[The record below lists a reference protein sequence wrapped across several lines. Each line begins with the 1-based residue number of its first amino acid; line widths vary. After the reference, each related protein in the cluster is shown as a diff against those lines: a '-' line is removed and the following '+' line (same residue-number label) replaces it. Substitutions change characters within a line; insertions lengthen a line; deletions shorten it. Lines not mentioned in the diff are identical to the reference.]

1 MVWEIRDYE
10 TLNTATSASLTG
22 HLVLSTLHT
31 KSAADTLDRII
42 NMGLKP
48 YILASALDTIIAQRL
63 VRRICPDCK
72 TEKEKTPQDI
82 GILEAM
88 MQETGMQALSTDH
101 MKLYKWEGCSA
112 CNHSGYKGRMWVYE
126 IITLNEKIRDLIRS
140 WWSVEEVIA
149 EARNGDL
156 ITMKEDG
163 ILKAIKWFTTIEEIL
178 RVV

>member
-42 NMGLKP
+42 NMWLKP

-63 VRRICPDCK
+63 VRKICPDCK
-72 TEKEKTPQDI
+72 VEKDKSPQELWLI
-82 GILEAM
+82 EAM
-88 MQETGMQALSTDH
+88 MGEIGMKWLSSEH
-101 MKLYKWEGCSA
+101 MKLYEWKWCA
-112 CNHSGYKGRMWVYE
+112 TCNQTGYKGRIWVYE
-126 IITLNEKIRDLIRS
+126 IITLTAPIKNLIRG
-140 WWSVEEVIA
+140 WGSVEEVIW

-178 RVV
+178 RVI

>member
-1 MVWEIRDYE
+1 MVGEIRDAE
-10 TLNTATSASLTG
+10 TLQTATSAALTG
-22 HLVLSTLHT
+22 HLVFSTLHT

-63 VRRICPDCK
+63 VRRICSFCK
-72 TEKEKTPQDI
+72 KEKIKTAEESS
-82 GILEAM
+82 ILAAM
-88 MQETGMQALSTDH
+88 MQETGMTGIPVTNI
-101 MKLYKWEGCSA
+101 KLYGGVGCPK
-112 CNHSGYKGRMWVYE
+112 CNNSGYKGRLGIYE
-126 IITLNEKIRDLIRS
+126 IITLNSKLREIIRAGG
-140 WWSVEEVIA
+140 SVEEIIA

-163 ILKAIKWFTTIEEIL
+163 ILKAIRGHTTIEEIL